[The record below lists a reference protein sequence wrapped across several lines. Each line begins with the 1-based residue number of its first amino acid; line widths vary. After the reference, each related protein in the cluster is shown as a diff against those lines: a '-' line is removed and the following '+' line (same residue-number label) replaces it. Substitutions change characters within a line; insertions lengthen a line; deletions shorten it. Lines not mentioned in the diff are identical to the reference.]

1 MTHKVQLSELHR
13 ISIGI
18 LSEGDEGD
26 FLDVLTNNSTSAVYF
41 FGVCE
46 DDSKIVAYHAG
57 VGNLIV
63 ATDSIDEAV
72 DALLQFEGARALPE
86 NILKPLILSAYH
98 NDLAFLANELDN
110 SELEVCSASEMDD
123 VSEYKS
129 PAKEAFSL
137 FAIGAVSYDTDAEF
151 DLDSHCA
158 LYEGEEFES
167 LSDLCGYF
175 DEETWVIILKP
186 IRDSSESLAAQTTS
200 DDNSVTSLK
209 FCSQCGQKLP
219 PNSKFCSSCGAKII
233 AA

>member
-1 MTHKVQLSELHR
+1 MTHKIQLSELHR

-26 FLDVLTNNSTSAVYF
+26 FLDVLTNSPTSAIYF
-41 FGVCE
+41 FGVCV
-46 DDSKIVAYHAG
+46 DDSKIIAYHSGAG
-57 VGNLIV
+57 TLVV
-63 ATDSIDEAV
+63 DTDSIDEAI

-98 NDLAFLANELDN
+98 NDLGFLASELDN

-129 PAKEAFSL
+129 PAKEGFSL
-137 FAIGAVSYDTDAEF
+137 FGIGAVSYDTDAEF

-158 LYEGEEFES
+158 LYESEEFES

-175 DEETWVIILKP
+175 DEDTWVVVLKP
-186 IRDSSESLAAQTTS
+186 ICNSSESLAAQTTS
-200 DDNSVTSLK
+200 DENTVTSLK

-219 PNSKFCSSCGAKII
+219 PNSKFCCSCGAKII

>member
-1 MTHKVQLSELHR
+1 MTHKVKLSELHR

-26 FLDVLTNNSTSAVYF
+26 FLDVLTNNPTSAIYL
-41 FGVCE
+41 FGICE
-46 DDSKIVAYHAG
+46 DDSKIIAYHSGAG
-57 VGNLIV
+57 TLVV
-63 ATDSIDEAV
+63 DTDSIDEAV

-98 NDLAFLANELDN
+98 NDLGFLASELDN

-123 VSEYKS
+123 VSEFKS
-129 PAKEAFSL
+129 PVKEAFSL
-137 FAIGAVSYDTDAEF
+137 FGIGAVSYDTDAEF

-175 DEETWVIILKP
+175 DEETWVVVLKP
-186 IRDSSESLAAQTTS
+186 IRGSSDSIAAQATN
-200 DDNSVTSLK
+200 DDNSVKSPK
-209 FCSQCGQKLP
+209 FCSQCGQKIT
-219 PNSKFCSSCGAKII
+219 PNSKFCSSCGSKII
-233 AA
+233 EL